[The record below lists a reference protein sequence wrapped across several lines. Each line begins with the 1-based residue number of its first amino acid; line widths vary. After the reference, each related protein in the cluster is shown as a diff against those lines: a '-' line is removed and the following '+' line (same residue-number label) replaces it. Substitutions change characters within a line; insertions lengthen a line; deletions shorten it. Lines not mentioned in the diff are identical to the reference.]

1 MFGYLNLDRAPSR
14 DWYCEL
20 LSLSLTDTNKS
31 IHINTRNCVGTVLSL
46 CSLKK
51 YFCMYH
57 TKHPESLRHVSRKYL
72 VFIHWYPCH
81 RMKPIYNFKV
91 INLFMACEMA
101 CY

>member
-20 LSLSLTDTNKS
+20 LSLSLADTDKS

-57 TKHPESLRHVSRKYL
+57 AKHPESSRHVSRNIFNILLCVK
-72 VFIHWYPCH
+72 FC
-81 RMKPIYNFKV
+81 F
-91 INLFMACEMA
+91 
-101 CY
+101 

>member
-14 DWYCEL
+14 DWFCDL
-20 LSLSLTDTNKS
+20 LSLSLTDSNKR

-57 TKHPESLRHVSRKYL
+57 AKHPESSRHVSVNVFFLLLCKSSYL
-72 VFIHWYPCH
+72 F
-81 RMKPIYNFKV
+81 
-91 INLFMACEMA
+91 LFFVVN
-101 CY
+101 

>member
-1 MFGYLNLDRAPSR
+1 MFGYLNLDRSPSR

-57 TKHPESLRHVSRKYL
+57 AKHPESSRHVSTNWLFSVLISYHGVRL
-72 VFIHWYPCH
+72 VYIFMLLVTLFNIHCSY
-81 RMKPIYNFKV
+81 I
-91 INLFMACEMA
+91 
-101 CY
+101 

>member
-1 MFGYLNLDRAPSR
+1 MFGYLNLDRSPSR

-57 TKHPESLRHVSRKYL
+57 AKHPESSRHVSTNL
-72 VFIHWYPCH
+72 LQ
-81 RMKPIYNFKV
+81 YNS
-91 INLFMACEMA
+91 NLISRLLG
-101 CY
+101 YSKNVHNIR

>member
-14 DWYCEL
+14 DWYCDL
-20 LSLSLTDTNKS
+20 LSLSLTDSNKR

-57 TKHPESLRHVSRKYL
+57 AKHPESSRHVSTT
-72 VFIHWYPCH
+72 VF
-81 RMKPIYNFKV
+81 
-91 INLFMACEMA
+91 LFIK
-101 CY
+101 